1 MSSFNIYVWEIKRLT
16 QPMKTFFFNWFI
28 FDKKTTNF
36 YLLMNIYDLINTSI
50 DTKIPL

>member
-1 MSSFNIYVWEIKRLT
+1 MCGRLNDWPNQWKHFSLIGLSLIK
-16 QPMKTFFFNWFI
+16 
-28 FDKKTTNF
+28 KKTTNF

>member
-1 MSSFNIYVWEIKRLT
+1 ME
-16 QPMKTFFFNWFI
+16 TFFFNWFI
-28 FDKKTTNF
+28 FDKKKKTNF